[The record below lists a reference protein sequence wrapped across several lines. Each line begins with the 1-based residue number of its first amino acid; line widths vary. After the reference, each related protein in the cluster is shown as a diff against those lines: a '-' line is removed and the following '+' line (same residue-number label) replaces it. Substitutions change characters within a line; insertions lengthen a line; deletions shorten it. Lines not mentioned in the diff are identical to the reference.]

1 MSIMITKGQVRL
13 LRTYSYD
20 SNLYTQGLEQL
31 NNNHILLSA
40 GRYGFSKVGVYDLTQ
55 EIFSEKIAFPDTVFA
70 EGLTVVED
78 YFWLLTYKEGVAYKF
93 DKATCNCLGAYP
105 FEGDGWGLAYDKENQ
120 CLWMTSGN
128 AFLQKRD
135 PKDFALLDTV
145 LVAIESV
152 HISMLNELEYVD
164 GYLYANIWQTNTIVK
179 LQPDSGKVVATYDIS
194 PLLKA
199 LNLDKSHYPDLNVLN
214 GIAHLDQQRFLI
226 TGKLY
231 PLMLEVVLD

>member
-1 MSIMITKGQVRL
+1 M
-13 LRTYSYD
+13 
-20 SNLYTQGLEQL
+20 
-31 NNNHILLSA
+31 
-40 GRYGFSKVGVYDLTQ
+40 
-55 EIFSEKIAFPDTVFA
+55 
-70 EGLTVVED
+70 
-78 YFWLLTYKEGVAYKF
+78 
-93 DKATCNCLGAYP
+93 
-105 FEGDGWGLAYDKENQ
+105 
-120 CLWMTSGN
+120 
-128 AFLQKRD
+128 QKRD

-152 HISMLNELEYVD
+152 PISMLNELEYVD

-179 LQPDSGKVVATYDIS
+179 LQPDSRKVVATYDIS